1 MKSDSSSRPLWLPV
15 LLVAAALAYR
25 VAKLKFGVADV
36 IPNFGP
42 WMALAF
48 AGSMVMPRALAWWLW
63 PALFVACDLVIGTG
77 QMSEMWMVYACYGVA
92 ALAGG
97 WLRQRSSVLLTLGGT
112 ALSSLLFY
120 AVTSTQA
127 WFLSPVYA
135 KTVTGWMQALTTGDL
150 AYQPQAWVFGLN
162 ALASD
167 LGFALLL
174 VVAYN
179 SEALVRRLALLPV
192 MPARHAIAH

>member
-1 MKSDSSSRPLWLPV
+1 MKSDSPSRPLWLPV

-25 VAKLKFGVADV
+25 VAKLKFGMADV

-48 AGSMVMPRALAWWLW
+48 AGSMLMPRTLAWWVW
-63 PALFVACDLVIGTG
+63 PALFIVCDRFIGTG
-77 QMSEMWMVYACYGVA
+77 QMSTMWTVYACYGIA
-92 ALAGG
+92 AYAGSR
-97 WLRQRSSVLLTLGGT
+97 LRGRSSVLLALGGT

-120 AVTSTQA
+120 VVTNTQA
-127 WFLSPVYA
+127 WYANPVYA
-135 KTVTGWMQALTTGDL
+135 RSVGGWLQALTVGDPL
-150 AYQPQAWVFGLN
+150 YPQTWIFGLK
-162 ALASD
+162 SMMGD

-179 SEALVRRLALLPV
+179 SEAIIRRLRALPV
-192 MPARHAIAH
+192 LPARQVAAH